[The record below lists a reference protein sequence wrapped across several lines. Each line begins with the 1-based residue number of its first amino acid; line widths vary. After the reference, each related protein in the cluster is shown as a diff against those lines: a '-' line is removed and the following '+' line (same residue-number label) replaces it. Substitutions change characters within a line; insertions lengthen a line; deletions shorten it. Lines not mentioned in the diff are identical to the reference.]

1 MGPVDSVVCDLG
13 GRTALPDTLRAAT
26 GKGRDGCGKACLPAF
41 LHHVVRDG
49 VERRVGGRSLV
60 ALTGWGKGRLLGPR
74 GSGGLEGMG

>member
-1 MGPVDSVVCDLG
+1 MIFDRSIASFVAGYRFFTDVTSIHHH
-13 GRTALPDTLRAAT
+13 
-26 GKGRDGCGKACLPAF
+26 KGMDGCGKACLPAF